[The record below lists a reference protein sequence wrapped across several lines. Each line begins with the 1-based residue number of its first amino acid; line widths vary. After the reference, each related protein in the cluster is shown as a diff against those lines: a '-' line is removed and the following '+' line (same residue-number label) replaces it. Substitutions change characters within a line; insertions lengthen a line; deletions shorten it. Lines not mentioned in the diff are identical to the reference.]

1 MRNLKVETR
10 LNITAG
16 VLGVSEKEI
25 NKKIYE
31 RVSILQKKLGYES
44 LKWWKRMQKLL
55 HR

>member
-10 LNITAG
+10 LNMTVG
-16 VLGVSEKEI
+16 VMGVSG
-25 NKKIYE
+25 KKNYE

-44 LKWWKRMQKLL
+44 LKWWKKMQKLL